1 MNRHRSRQVGI
12 ARIGTGGMFHV
23 TRVANR
29 TYRGANRIVAM
40 TIIVKTPLRISFA
53 GGGTDIPYFYERY
66 GGAVISTTIDRY
78 VTVAVREDGKT
89 GKRDENP
96 IVRECLRRLGIDSGV
111 SIEIKSDV
119 GNRGT
124 GLGNSSALTVGLLN
138 ALYTFCDSKLQYK
151 TCYLET
157 VARQAC
163 AIEIDVLGK
172 PIGKQ
177 GQYAS
182 TYGGFRRY
190 RFAQDGDVEVS
201 ECLGVHFPF
210 KGQIDRL
217 ERHLLLFDTHIQ
229 RSADTV
235 LESQRER
242 NDIASLLK
250 IKRLEE
256 AFYNC
261 LLSPRNPD
269 ESGLIGGD
277 IDDVGPILHESWML
291 KRQLSEQTTNRA
303 LDEIY
308 RRALDAG
315 AVGGKLLGAG
325 GGGHFLFYVRPD
337 DQTRVKVALEGL
349 ATHVPFRFESKGTR
363 LV

>member
-1 MNRHRSRQVGI
+1 MI
-12 ARIGTGGMFHV
+12 LWE
-23 TRVANR
+23 RVN
-29 TYRGANRIVAM
+29 
-40 TIIVKTPLRISFA
+40 TITTKTPLRMSFV
-53 GGGTDIPYFYERY
+53 GGGTDIPWFYEKHS
-66 GGAVISTTIDRY
+66 GVVISTAIDKY
-78 VTVAVREDGKT
+78 VTVTVEASPDRSGSRFIGRQRGSE
-89 GKRDENP
+89 EASNP
-96 IVRECLRRLGIDSGV
+96 IVRECLRKLDIDGGV
-111 SIEIKSDV
+111 SIGIKSDV
-119 GNRGT
+119 GERGT
-124 GLGNSSALTVGLLN
+124 GLGSSSALTVGLLN
-138 ALYTFCDSKLQYK
+138 ALYTLRDSKLPYRS
-151 TCYLET
+151 CYLET
-157 VARQAC
+157 LVQQAC

-177 GQYAS
+177 DQYAS

-190 RFAQDGDVEVS
+190 VFNKDGDVAVS

-210 KGQIDRL
+210 KGQVDCL
-217 ERHLLLFDTHIQ
+217 EARLLLFDTHIQ

-250 IKRLEE
+250 IKGLEE

-277 IDDVGPILHESWML
+277 IDDVGLILHEGWML
-291 KRQLSEQTTNRA
+291 KRELSEQTTNAA

-315 AVGGKLLGAG
+315 AVGGKLLGTG
-325 GGGHFLFYVRPD
+325 GGGHFLFYVRPED
-337 DQTRVKVALEGL
+337 HKSVKAALEGL
-349 ATHVPFRFESKGTR
+349 ATYVPFRFESKGTR

>member
-1 MNRHRSRQVGI
+1 MKERTRRPENRKQ
-12 ARIGTGGMFHV
+12 
-23 TRVANR
+23 
-29 TYRGANRIVAM
+29 RIVS
-40 TIIVKTPLRISFA
+40 KTPLRISFV
-53 GGGTDIPYFYERY
+53 GGGTDIPWFYEKH
-66 GGAVISTTIDRY
+66 GGAVISTAIDKY
-78 VTVAVREDGKT
+78 VTVEVRENGKIPINRDPVNMGR
-89 GKRDENP
+89 GKRENENP
-96 IVRECLRRLGIDSGV
+96 IVRECLRKVDIDGGV
-111 SIEIKSDV
+111 SIEIESDV
-119 GNRGT
+119 GERGT
-124 GLGNSSALTVGLLN
+124 GLGSSSALTVGLLN
-138 ALYTFCDSKLQYK
+138 ALYTLRDSKLQYK

-157 VARQAC
+157 LVQQAC
-163 AIEIDVLGK
+163 KIEIDVLGK

-177 GQYAS
+177 DQYAA

-190 RFAQDGDVEVS
+190 VFDQDGDVEVS

-210 KGQIDRL
+210 KGQVDRL
-217 ERHLLLFDTHIQ
+217 ASHLLLFDTHIQ

-256 AFYNC
+256 EFYNC
-261 LLSPRNPD
+261 L
-269 ESGLIGGD
+269 LIGGD
-277 IDDVGPILHESWML
+277 IDDVGLILHESWML
-291 KRQLSEQTTNRA
+291 KRQLSDRTTNPA

-325 GGGHFLFYVRPD
+325 GGGHFLFYVEPEKQD
-337 DQTRVKVALEGL
+337 TVKKALEGL
-349 ATHVPFRFESKGTR
+349 ATYVPFCFESKGTR

>member
-1 MNRHRSRQVGI
+1 MNERMCEQGGEGARERGKARKNLPASSHTRSHTVI
-12 ARIGTGGMFHV
+12 T
-23 TRVANR
+23 
-29 TYRGANRIVAM
+29 
-40 TIIVKTPLRISFA
+40 KTPLRISFA
-53 GGGTDIPYFYERY
+53 GGGTDIPYFYERS
-66 GGAVISTTIDRY
+66 GGVVISTAIDKY
-78 VTVAVREDGKT
+78 ITVQVEARERG
-89 GKRDENP
+89 GEGASNP
-96 IVRECLRRLGIDSGV
+96 IVRECLRKLGIGGGV
-111 SIEIKSDV
+111 SVEIKSDV
-119 GNRGT
+119 GDRGT
-124 GLGNSSALTVGLLN
+124 GLGSSSALTVGLLN
-138 ALYTFCDSKLQYK
+138 ALYTLCDSKLQYK
-151 TCYLET
+151 HCYLET
-157 VARQAC
+157 LAQQAC

-177 GQYAS
+177 DQYAA

-190 RFAQDGDVEVS
+190 RFAQDGDVAVS

-210 KGQIDRL
+210 KGQVDRL
-217 ERHLLLFDTHIQ
+217 EAQLLLFDTHIQ

-250 IKRLEE
+250 IKGLEE

-261 LLSPRNPD
+261 F
-269 ESGLIGGD
+269 LIGGD
-277 IDDVGPILHESWML
+277 IDNVGAILHESWML
-291 KRQLSEQTTNRA
+291 KRRLSDRTTNRA

-308 RRALDAG
+308 RRALNAG

-337 DQTRVKVALEGL
+337 DQQTVKVALEGL
-349 ATHVPFRFESKGTR
+349 ATHVPFNFESKGTR

>member
-1 MNRHRSRQVGI
+1 MNEK
-12 ARIGTGGMFHV
+12 
-23 TRVANR
+23 TRRRESEKTRERENR
-29 TYRGANRIVAM
+29 KHRIVS
-40 TIIVKTPLRISFA
+40 KTPLRISFV
-53 GGGTDIPYFYERY
+53 GGGTDIGWFYEKH
-66 GGAVISTTIDRY
+66 GGAVVSTAIDKY
-78 VTVAVREDGKT
+78 ITVTVGARERGC
-89 GKRDENP
+89 EEASNP
-96 IVRECLRRLGIDSGV
+96 IVRECLGKVGIDGGV
-111 SIEIKSDV
+111 SIEIESDV
-119 GNRGT
+119 GERGT
-124 GLGNSSALTVGLLN
+124 GLGSSSALTVGLLN
-138 ALYTFCDSKLQYK
+138 ALYTLRDSKLQYK

-157 VARQAC
+157 LVQQAC
-163 AIEIDVLGK
+163 GIEIEVLGK

-177 GQYAS
+177 DQYAA

-190 RFAQDGDVEVS
+190 VFDQDGDVAVS

-210 KGQIDRL
+210 KGQVDRL
-217 ERHLLLFDTHIQ
+217 EARLLLFDTHIQ

-261 LLSPRNPD
+261 LL
-269 ESGLIGGD
+269 IGGD
-277 IDDVGPILHESWML
+277 IDDVGLILHESWML
-291 KRQLSEQTTNRA
+291 KRQLSDRTTNPA

-325 GGGHFLFYVRPD
+325 GGGHFLFYVEPEKQD
-337 DQTRVKVALEGL
+337 TVKKALEGL
-349 ATHVPFRFESKGTR
+349 ATYVPFCFESKGTR

>member
-1 MNRHRSRQVGI
+1 M
-12 ARIGTGGMFHV
+12 
-23 TRVANR
+23 
-29 TYRGANRIVAM
+29 
-40 TIIVKTPLRISFA
+40 SFV
-53 GGGTDIPYFYERY
+53 GGGTDIGWFYEKH
-66 GGAVISTTIDRY
+66 GGAVVSTAIDKYINVSVEAWKRGSEEARGHEIRY
-78 VTVAVREDGKT
+78 LTRCGDYHHDVIYADGVTEI
-89 GKRDENP
+89 EHP
-96 IVRECLRRLGIDSGV
+96 IIRECLGKVGIDGGV
-111 SIEIKSDV
+111 SIEIESDV
-119 GNRGT
+119 GERGT
-124 GLGNSSALTVGLLN
+124 GLGSSSALTVGLLN
-138 ALYTFCDSKLQYK
+138 ALYALRDSKLQYK

-157 VARQAC
+157 LVQQAC
-163 AIEIDVLGK
+163 GIEIDVLDK

-177 GQYAS
+177 DQYAA

-190 RFAQDGDVEVS
+190 VFDQDGDVAVS

-210 KGQIDRL
+210 KGQVDRL
-217 ERHLLLFDTHIQ
+217 EARLLLFDTHIQ

-235 LESQRER
+235 LKSQRER

-261 LLSPRNPD
+261 LL
-269 ESGLIGGD
+269 IGGD
-277 IDDVGPILHESWML
+277 IDDVGLILHESWML
-291 KRQLSEQTTNRA
+291 KRQLSDRTTNPA

-325 GGGHFLFYVRPD
+325 GGGHFLFYVEPEKQD
-337 DQTRVKVALEGL
+337 TVKQALEGL
-349 ATHVPFRFESKGTR
+349 ATHVPFCFESKGTR

>member
-1 MNRHRSRQVGI
+1 MNEK
-12 ARIGTGGMFHV
+12 
-23 TRVANR
+23 TRRRESEKTRERENR
-29 TYRGANRIVAM
+29 KHRIVS
-40 TIIVKTPLRISFA
+40 KTPLRISFV
-53 GGGTDIPYFYERY
+53 GGGTDIGWFYRVH
-66 GGAVISTTIDRY
+66 GGAVVSTAIDKY
-78 VTVAVREDGKT
+78 VTVEVRENGKT
-89 GKRDENP
+89 GKRENENP
-96 IVRECLRRLGIDSGV
+96 IVRECLRKLGIDGGV

-119 GNRGT
+119 GERGT
-124 GLGNSSALTVGLLN
+124 GLGSSSALTVGLLN
-138 ALYTFCDSKLQYK
+138 ALHAYRGDRAPAEQLAN
-151 TCYLET
+151 E
-157 VARQAC
+157 AC
-163 AIEIDVLGK
+163 AVEIEVLGK

-177 GQYAS
+177 DQYAS
-182 TYGGFRRY
+182 AYGGFRRY
-190 RFAQDGDVEVS
+190 VFDQDGDVAVS

-210 KGQIDRL
+210 KGHVDRL
-217 ERHLLLFDTHIQ
+217 EAHLLLFDTHIQ

-261 LLSPRNPD
+261 LL
-269 ESGLIGGD
+269 IGGD
-277 IDDVGPILHESWML
+277 IDDVGLILHESWML
-291 KRQLSEQTTNRA
+291 KRQLSDRTTNPA

-325 GGGHFLFYVRPD
+325 GGGHFLFYVELEKQD
-337 DQTRVKVALEGL
+337 TVKKALEGL
-349 ATHVPFRFESKGTR
+349 ATYVPFCFESKGTR

>member
-1 MNRHRSRQVGI
+1 MDKVISR
-12 ARIGTGGMFHV
+12 
-23 TRVANR
+23 
-29 TYRGANRIVAM
+29 
-40 TIIVKTPLRISFA
+40 TPLRISFV
-53 GGGTDIPYFYERY
+53 GGGADLPWFYQQHS
-66 GGAVISTTIDRY
+66 GAVISTAIDKY
-78 VTVAVREDGKT
+78 VTVTVRENGKT
-89 GKRDENP
+89 GKREKENP
-96 IVRECLRRLGIDSGV
+96 IVRECLRKLGINGGV
-111 SIEIKSDV
+111 SIEIESDV
-119 GNRGT
+119 GERGT
-124 GLGNSSALTVGLLN
+124 GLGSSSALTVGLLN
-138 ALYTFCDSKLQYK
+138 ALYTLRDSKLQYK

-157 VARQAC
+157 LARQAC
-163 AIEIDVLGK
+163 AIEIAVLGK

-182 TYGGFRRY
+182 SYGGFRRY
-190 RFAQDGDVEVS
+190 RFDEDGDVEVS
-201 ECLGVHFPF
+201 ECLGIHFPF
-210 KGQIDRL
+210 KGQVDRL
-217 ERHLLLFDTHIQ
+217 EARLLLFDTHIQ

-235 LESQRER
+235 LASQRER

-277 IDDVGPILHESWML
+277 DVGLILHESWML
-291 KRQLSEQTTNRA
+291 KRQLSDRTTNPA

-325 GGGHFLFYVRPD
+325 GGGHFLFYVEPEKQD
-337 DQTRVKVALEGL
+337 IVKKALEGL
-349 ATHVPFRFESKGTR
+349 ATHVPFCFESKGTR

>member
-1 MNRHRSRQVGI
+1 MNEK
-12 ARIGTGGMFHV
+12 
-23 TRVANR
+23 TRRRESEKTRERENR
-29 TYRGANRIVAM
+29 KHRIVS
-40 TIIVKTPLRISFA
+40 KTPLRISFV
-53 GGGTDIPYFYERY
+53 GGGTDIPWFYEKH
-66 GGAVISTTIDRY
+66 GGAVVSTAIDKY
-78 VTVAVREDGKT
+78 VTVEVREDGKT
-89 GKRDENP
+89 GKPENGKTGKRENENP
-96 IVRECLRRLGIDSGV
+96 IVRECLRKVGIDGGV
-111 SIEIKSDV
+111 SIEIDSDV
-119 GNRGT
+119 GERGT
-124 GLGNSSALTVGLLN
+124 GLGSSSALTVGLLN
-138 ALYTFCDSKLQYK
+138 ALYALRDSKLQYK

-157 VARQAC
+157 LVQQAC
-163 AIEIDVLGK
+163 GIEIDVLDK

-177 GQYAS
+177 DQYAA

-190 RFAQDGDVEVS
+190 VFDQDGDVAVS

-210 KGQIDRL
+210 KGQVDRL
-217 ERHLLLFDTHIQ
+217 EARLLLFDTHIQ

-235 LESQRER
+235 LKSQRER

-261 LLSPRNPD
+261 LL
-269 ESGLIGGD
+269 IGGD
-277 IDDVGPILHESWML
+277 IDDVGLILHESWML
-291 KRQLSEQTTNRA
+291 KRQLSDRTTNPA

-325 GGGHFLFYVRPD
+325 GGGHFLFYVEPENQD
-337 DQTRVKVALEGL
+337 TVKQALEGL

>member
-1 MNRHRSRQVGI
+1 MEHAVHAGRECLK
-12 ARIGTGGMFHV
+12 M
-23 TRVANR
+23 RV
-29 TYRGANRIVAM
+29 IS
-40 TIIVKTPLRISFA
+40 KTPLRISFV
-53 GGGTDIPYFYERY
+53 GGGTDIPWFYREH
-66 GGAVISTTIDRY
+66 GGVVISTAIDKY
-78 VTVAVREDGKT
+78 VTVTVEWGDNDRIYINESGLRQYTADLEAV
-89 GKRDENP
+89 ENP
-96 IVRECLRRLGIDSGV
+96 YIREALRKAGV
-111 SIEIKSDV
+111 CSSISVAIQSDV
-119 GNRGT
+119 GERGT
-124 GLGNSSALTVGLLN
+124 GLGSSSALTVGLLN
-138 ALYTFCDSKLQYK
+138 ALYTLRDSKLQYK
-151 TCYLET
+151 RCYLET
-157 VARQAC
+157 LVQQAC
-163 AIEIDVLGK
+163 QIEIDVLGK

-177 GQYAS
+177 DQYAS

-190 RFAQDGDVEVS
+190 IFSQDGGVEVS

-210 KGQIDRL
+210 KEQVDRL
-217 ERHLLLFDTHIQ
+217 EARLLLFDTHIQ

-250 IKRLEE
+250 IKALEE

-261 LLSPRNPD
+261 LL
-269 ESGLIGGD
+269 IGGD
-277 IDDVGPILHESWML
+277 IDDVGVILHEGWLL
-291 KRQLSEQTTNRA
+291 KRQLSEQITNLA

-325 GGGHFLFYVRPD
+325 GGGHFLFYVEPEKQD
-337 DQTRVKVALEGL
+337 TVKKALEGL